1 MFCLSHFQ
9 MKRCLSRFV
18 FFFNLFLQYHIQMKI
33 FNNLSTNLH
42 PIFFQLNLNSMQL
55 NLNPIVEL
63 NSIKFKFQWNLDL
76 LTQIQFK
83 LHCNVVHDSISYRNE
98 FVSLISKTFGNFSC
112 SIKIFVFFL
121 FFHCF

>member
-1 MFCLSHFQ
+1 

-55 NLNPIVEL
+55 NLNPIVQL
-63 NSIKFKFQWNLDL
+63 NSIKFKFQ
-76 LTQIQFK
+76 
-83 LHCNVVHDSISYRNE
+83 
-98 FVSLISKTFGNFSC
+98 
-112 SIKIFVFFL
+112 
-121 FFHCF
+121 